1 MSTHHLLCETE
12 QEFGTTKQPSTL
24 TRYAGQ
30 VISCN
35 CADVVRYSLSVRF
48 FTFERVNTDA
58 DKN

>member
-12 QEFGTTKQPSTL
+12 QEFGTTKQPSKL
-24 TRYAGQ
+24 TRYARQ

-35 CADVVRYSLSVRF
+35 CADDVGIHLVYVSLHLKGA
-48 FTFERVNTDA
+48 NTDA